1 MSAQASP
8 GTGQGNGLGDRYG
21 VATPWRRRGLV
32 VASGLVAVL
41 FLGWL
46 GWTTY
51 VHATPDV
58 DSAMNGYDV
67 VDEHT
72 ATAQVTVRLKNDTV
86 VASCLVRAFA
96 EDHTVV
102 GELAFKPDYAAAQ
115 PVEVTVRTE
124 REATSVELV
133 GCTAP
138 GEPRP
143 R

>member
-1 MSAQASP
+1 VTTQDSLQ
-8 GTGQGNGLGDRYG
+8 DRYG
-21 VATPWRRRGLV
+21 TPAPWRRWTL
-32 VASGLVAVL
+32 LVACAALALV

-46 GWTTY
+46 GWTTWE
-51 VHATPDV
+51 HATPDV
-58 DSAMNGYDV
+58 QSSMVGYEV

-72 ATAQVTVRLKNDTV
+72 ATARIDVRLADADV
-86 VASCLVRAFA
+86 RASCLLRAFA

-102 GELAFKPDYAAAQ
+102 GERSLTPVYGAPQ
-115 PVEVTVRTE
+115 PLSVAVRTE
-124 REATSVELV
+124 RRATSVELV

>member
-1 MSAQASP
+1 MTSP
-8 GTGQGNGLGDRYG
+8 DSLSDRYG
-21 VATPWRRRGLV
+21 APAPWRRRV
-32 VASGLVAVL
+32 LVAASTALALV

-46 GWTTY
+46 GWVVWEQ
-51 VHATPDV
+51 VHPEV
-58 DSAMNGYDV
+58 ESSMVGFRV

-72 ATAQVTVRLKNDTV
+72 ATARVHVRLADDDV
-86 VASCLVRAFA
+86 RASCLLRAYA

-102 GELAFKPDYAAAQ
+102 GERAFVPSSDAPQ
-115 PVEVTVRTE
+115 PLNVAVRTE
-124 REATSVELV
+124 RRATSVELI